1 MTDRTCDACEWWV
14 PPVSDK
20 VIGEC
25 MHTKFSKN
33 YYDMD
38 EEMLPDG
45 ARIMDDCGRGFLTAP
60 KFGCVHWEAK
70 GE

>member
-1 MTDRTCDACEWWV
+1 
-14 PPVSDK
+14 
-20 VIGEC
+20 